1 MRQLSEFDEQNYL
14 HLNLDVLN
22 AVHNGLIRSG
32 WDHFY
37 RTGYREN
44 GPGISN
50 AALQK
55 VQAFWSELKSIP
67 LEARKRRAIDLMP
80 ITTVWRLLSTR
91 TTCFLNS

>member
-37 RTGYREN
+37 RTGYQEN
-44 GPGISN
+44 RPGISN

-55 VQAFWSELKSIP
+55 VQAFWSELESIP
-67 LEARKRRAIDLMP
+67 LETRKRRAIDTHAHHYGVASFIHPDDML
-80 ITTVWRLLSTR
+80 
-91 TTCFLNS
+91 FNS